1 MFIPLVSLS
10 FSLSLYFFTSP
21 LLLRACAD
29 LWNIHLFCPF
39 FPVWILSRKPR
50 SKIVI
55 FVLSRRRSFNY
66 AKITVHLQ
74 CKYTTKITRLL
85 FTCVYKVK
93 FLTHSKF
100 GHGWLWAI
108 SIRNFLRPYMCILV
122 GSKTYMLSLNRKE
135 ASCLFYSAISSSSLS
150 FTACF
155 VCLQGFAC
163 TSSRFTLSNVLFA
176 PLWMISLGGGGL
188 IHLSTLG
195 KCLFSFWL
203 PNISSPTTKPSPCQ
217 PLTSS

>member
-1 MFIPLVSLS
+1 MFIPSVSLT

-29 LWNIHLFCPF
+29 LWNIHIFFSF
-39 FPVWILSRKPR
+39 FPVWILSCKPWN
-50 SKIVI
+50 KIVT
-55 FVLSRRRSFNY
+55 FVFSRRRSFIY
-66 AKITVHLQ
+66 AEITIHLQ
-74 CKYTTKITRLL
+74 CKCTTKITRWL
-85 FTCVYKVK
+85 FTCVWKVK

-100 GHGWLWAI
+100 GHCRFWTI
-108 SIRNFLRPYMCILV
+108 SIHDRSRPYMRVLV
-122 GSKTYMLSLNRKE
+122 GSKAYTLSLNRKE
-135 ASCLFYSAISSSSLS
+135 ASCLFHPAVSSSSLS

-163 TSSRFTLSNVLFA
+163 TSSRFTLSNVSFA